1 MSTLRNPIIFA
12 IILAIACI
20 LELVVIDEEVL
31 LMLCFAAF
39 FFNAFVNFGE
49 QVKNSLESRATAIK
63 TQSLLIFESK
73 NITILKDIE
82 QVEASNL
89 KTSLFIIAEKL
100 LNKILWTTIYLEFI
114 PLFQKCNS
122 DAKQIML
129 QRYLTRKNSEE
140 TNALRTLLVSAENTQ
155 PTKKKSVK
163 NKKKK

>member
-100 LNKILWTTIYLEFI
+100 LNKIL
-114 PLFQKCNS
+114 
-122 DAKQIML
+122 
-129 QRYLTRKNSEE
+129 
-140 TNALRTLLVSAENTQ
+140 
-155 PTKKKSVK
+155 
-163 NKKKK
+163 